1 MPTRPELVEGKL
13 DWQLEMISHLQKKTD
28 VPQKS
33 SPSTPPVL
41 PTQVELVEAKL
52 AAAKELIS
60 YLQKKTDVLQ
70 KLFQA
75 AEKECVDIAT
85 EKFFLLKNLQVHV
98 LEHLVDRFK
107 NAHML
112 NCMAGHYLVLCRL
125 REHLPKE
132 IQTTVCLFDWT
143 SVQTHARDKIRQ
155 YESELDR
162 IAPDK
167 LHELRSQGLV
177 EFDSSLGSV
186 MQPDFP
192 MMPAASRRRS

>member
-1 MPTRPELVEGKL
+1 MNNCGHDHTGEPLQGLTCEAVDTLKAIVGTQLPIAVVILGELAVRTIRYMCFTIEGKKKQEADKKQKDTSLAMVALVEN
-13 DWQLEMISHLQKKTD
+13 
-28 VPQKS
+28 
-33 SPSTPPVL
+33 
-41 PTQVELVEAKL
+41 
-52 AAAKELIS
+52 
-60 YLQKKTDVLQ
+60 
-70 KLFQA
+70 
-75 AEKECVDIAT
+75 
-85 EKFFLLKNLQVHV
+85 LKVHV
-98 LEHLVDRFK
+98 LEQLVDRFR

-112 NCMAGHYLVLCRL
+112 NCMAAFYLTLCRL

-132 IQTTVCLFDWT
+132 IRTTVCLFDWT
-143 SVQTHARDKIRQ
+143 SVQTHARDQFRK

-177 EFDSSLGSV
+177 EFDSSLGRV